1 MSITQSWGK
10 KTFSDSPLAT
20 ASAEETLAF
29 GERLG
34 ASFKNELYVIT
45 LQGELG
51 AGKTLLT
58 KGIAKGLGV
67 SDWYYLNSPTFTLI
81 NEYQGRLPLYHFDL
95 YRLGDID
102 ELFELGFNDYLAAP
116 GVLVIEWPEK
126 ASSLLPTENLLN
138 IRLEIVDSEKRLLHL
153 DEGWVGRDRGSS

>member
-1 MSITQSWGK
+1 MWESPVA
-10 KTFSDSPLAT
+10 TF
-20 ASAEETLAF
+20 SAEETLAF
-29 GERLG
+29 GEKLG
-34 ASFKNELYVIT
+34 ASFKNELYIVT

-67 SDWYYLNSPTFTLI
+67 PDWYYLNSPTFTLI

-95 YRLGDID
+95 YRLSDID
-102 ELFELGFNDYLAAP
+102 ELFELGFNDYLAGP

-126 ASSLLPTENLLN
+126 ASTLLPSENLIN
-138 IRLEIVDSEKRLLHL
+138 IRLEIVTSEKRLLHL
-153 DEGWVGRDRGSS
+153 DEGWVGRDRDGS

>member
-1 MSITQSWGK
+1 MRESLIETS
-10 KTFSDSPLAT
+10 
-20 ASAEETLAF
+20 SAVETLSF
-29 GERLG
+29 GEKLG
-34 ASFKNELYVIT
+34 ASFKDELYIVT

-67 SDWYYLNSPTFTLI
+67 LDWYYLNSPTFTLI

-95 YRLGDID
+95 YRLGDMD
-102 ELFELGFNDYLAAP
+102 ELFELGFNDYLVGS

-126 ASSLLPTENLLN
+126 ASSLLPAENIIN
-138 IRLEIVDSEKRLLHL
+138 IYLEIVAGEKRLLHL
-153 DEGWVGRDRGSS
+153 DEGWVPRDQGGT

>member
-1 MSITQSWGK
+1 MWE
-10 KTFSDSPLAT
+10 SPIAT
-20 ASAEETLAF
+20 SSPEETLAF

-34 ASFKNELYVIT
+34 ASFKNELYVVT

-67 SDWYYLNSPTFTLI
+67 LDWYYLNSPTFTLI

-126 ASSLLPTENLLN
+126 ASSLLPSENIIN
-138 IRLEIVDSEKRLLHL
+138 IRLEIVESEKRLLHL
-153 DEGWVGRDRGSS
+153 DVGWVGRDRGGS

>member
-1 MSITQSWGK
+1 MWE
-10 KTFSDSPLAT
+10 SPIAT
-20 ASAEETLAF
+20 SSAEETLAF
-29 GERLG
+29 GEKLG
-34 ASFKNELYVIT
+34 ASFKNELYIVT

-67 SDWYYLNSPTFTLI
+67 PDWYYLNSPTFTLI

-95 YRLGDID
+95 YRLSDID
-102 ELFELGFNDYLAAP
+102 ELFELGFNDYLAGP

-126 ASSLLPTENLLN
+126 ASTLLPSENLIN
-138 IRLEIVDSEKRLLHL
+138 IRLEIVTSEKRLLHL
-153 DEGWVGRDRGSS
+153 DEGWVGRDRDGS

>member
-1 MSITQSWGK
+1 MSITQSWVK
-10 KTFSDSPLAT
+10 KTFSDSLLIAT
-20 ASAEETLAF
+20 SSAEETLAF
-29 GERLG
+29 GEKLG
-34 ASFKNELYVIT
+34 ASFEDKLYVVT

-67 SDWYYLNSPTFTLI
+67 LDWYYLNSPTFTLI

-102 ELFELGFNDYLAAP
+102 ELFELGFNDYLAGP

-126 ASSLLPTENLLN
+126 ASSLLPSENIIN
-138 IRLEIVDSEKRLLHL
+138 IRLEIVDSEKRLLYV
-153 DEGWVGRDRGSS
+153 DRDRGGP